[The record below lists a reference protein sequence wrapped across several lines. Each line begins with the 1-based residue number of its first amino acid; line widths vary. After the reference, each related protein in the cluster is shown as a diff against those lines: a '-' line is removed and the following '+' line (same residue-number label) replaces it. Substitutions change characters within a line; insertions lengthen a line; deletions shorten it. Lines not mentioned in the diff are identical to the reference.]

1 VFLLT
6 IAAAALCLSLL
17 FTTASDAQTRAESQ
31 NATAA
36 AGGEDC
42 LEFEDEAADET
53 DETGE
58 GDADED
64 AEIDAAEEDG
74 DIDEDA
80 ADDLTSQDGD
90 ANLEAQQVQGE
101 NQSSFRVQNDNT
113 GAFQQSLQADPS
125 GEFAQSLEDRDE
137 DDGGLSPE
145 DTDGDNADT
154 SEDGENADTTDDDN
168 NNETDDNDT
177 DNNDDEQD
185 AEGEDEEECVV
196 AESVPDEPLLPTGA
210 PAKAGSNETAKDK
223 SGSEKQ
229 GETERKTERKT
240 EGKSG
245 GKQADSAGKRT
256 GGGKKLEVQD
266 RGKKIEVEDRSGK
279 TPRQEKSG
287 SRTKS
292 VSPKDERQEKARSGN
307 SSSEKPRTESARPG
321 SPRAGSERPDP
332 DSAESS
338 RTESVRASDLAPR
351 LAAAEWSSPSR
362 EEIDLTERPRRFAP
376 DPGAEMTL
384 SVRAM
389 GLYDVPVA
397 NSNRLE
403 ELDRGL
409 VRMPE
414 TSLPWDASAQRNVF
428 VAGHY
433 LGLPETQSRMVFYNL
448 DKLKS
453 GDEMV
458 LKDNLGQTYKYRVSE
473 KFAAGPEDSWVM
485 GEVRGRDMLTLQT
498 CIPPDF
504 GKRLVVRAD
513 RVQ

>member
-53 DETGE
+53 GE
-58 GDADED
+58 DDADED

-80 ADDLTSQDGD
+80 DDDLTSQDGD
-90 ANLEAQQVQGE
+90 ANLGAQQAQDE

-113 GAFQQSLQADPS
+113 GAFQQSLQTDQSGGLQQSLQADPS
-125 GEFAQSLEDRDE
+125 GEFAQSLEDG
-137 DDGGLSPE
+137 DDG
-145 DTDGDNADT
+145 DADRDNADT

-185 AEGEDEEECVV
+185 AEGEDEEECVI

-210 PAKAGSNETAKDK
+210 PAKVGSNETAKDK

-229 GETERKTERKT
+229 GETERKT

-256 GGGKKLEVQD
+256 GGGKELEVQD

-433 LGLPETQSRMVFYNL
+433 LGLPETQSRMVFYSL